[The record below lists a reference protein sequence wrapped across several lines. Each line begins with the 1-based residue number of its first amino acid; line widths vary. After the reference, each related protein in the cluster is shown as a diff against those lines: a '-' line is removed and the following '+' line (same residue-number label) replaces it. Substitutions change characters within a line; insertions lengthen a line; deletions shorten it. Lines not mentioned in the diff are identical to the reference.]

1 MLDRSRLFHSQ
12 SVIDP
17 PIKQYLLSR
26 TLFGGI
32 LLMSLVCLL
41 ALSSR
46 NFLFRFVQDPRHEIS
61 IVALDAAL
69 KRFPGSA
76 LLNRL
81 RSQRYLREAGL
92 RANRLEEARAHAEQ
106 AVRAAPWDYRGHLL
120 AGTIAELMG
129 DREAAVDSLRMAVR
143 RAPTL
148 VEPNWALANLL
159 LRQGDLSAALVPLRQ
174 AVQAHEW
181 LFPAACDLLWRAARP
196 ENALVEADSG
206 TLEKLLLGLTGGDPR
221 QHLLLANFLLDRGE
235 VDLAIWSYRQI
246 PLGERRQST
255 QGAQWLSRLIDRGEA
270 QRGRQLWGELR
281 GVADPTNL
289 PLLWNGGFEE
299 PPDPILPHYEWQ
311 FKSSEFA
318 QVGIDPRVNAEEGE
332 GRRSLRLLLTGRDTT
347 RLDSEVRQRLVL
359 PPGSRY
365 RLSFLVQTRDLL
377 TPGGP
382 QLAIRW
388 NGRVLA
394 ASDPLPDGT
403 TEGWQSRSF
412 DFQAPS
418 EDGTAEIVVVRTPKF
433 SYDAPSRGVIWLDDV
448 RLTLL
453 EAGAAPLEG
462 GQP

>member
-12 SVIDP
+12 SVLDP
-17 PIKQYLLSR
+17 PIKQYLLR
-26 TLFGGI
+26 RALFGGI
-32 LLMSLVCLL
+32 LLAGLACLL

-61 IVALDAAL
+61 TVALDAAL
-69 KRFPGSA
+69 RRFPGSA

-92 RANRLEEARAHAEQ
+92 RTNRLEVARAHAEQ

-129 DREAAVDSLRMAVR
+129 DREAAADSLRMAVR

-159 LRQGDLSAALVPLRQ
+159 LRQGDLSAAIVPLRRATEAQ
-174 AVQAHEW
+174 ES
-181 LFPAACDLLWRAARP
+181 LLPAAFDLLWRATRA
-196 ENALVEADSG
+196 EVALVEVDPE
-206 TLEKLLLGLTGGDPR
+206 TLEKLLLGLTGRDPR
-221 QHLLLANFLLDRGE
+221 QHMLLANLLLDRGE

-255 QGAQWLSRLIDRGEA
+255 QGAQWLSRLIERGEA
-270 QRGRQLWGELR
+270 RRGRQLWAELR
-281 GVADPTNL
+281 AAADPANL
-289 PLLWNGGFEE
+289 SLLWNGGFEE
-299 PPDPILPHYEWQ
+299 PPDPVHPHFEWQ

-318 QVGIDPRVNAEEGE
+318 KVGIDPRVDAEEGE
-332 GRRSLRLLLTGRDTT
+332 GRRSLRLLLTGQDTT
-347 RLDSEVRQRLVL
+347 RLDGEIRQRLVL
-359 PPGSRY
+359 SPGSRY
-365 RLSFLVQTRDLL
+365 RLSFQVQTRDLL

-382 QLAIRW
+382 QVAIRW
-388 NGRVLA
+388 NGRALA

-403 TEGWQSRSF
+403 TEGWQSHSF

-418 EDGTAEIVVVRTPKF
+418 EDGTAEIVVVRTPRF
-433 SYDAPSRGVIWLDDV
+433 SYDAPSRGVIWFDDV

-453 EAGAAPLEG
+453 EANPVSLEG